1 MTVNATKRVEMVR
14 LYSEG
19 VPVSKIAKM
28 YKVSQSTIY
37 NYINRYP
44 VTREKS
50 VPIKDKQVGKDSLSE
65 KKILVV
71 TSEGKTVSIILRY
84 KGYSLNLSLP
94 IDSLKP

>member
-1 MTVNATKRVEMVR
+1 MAISASNRIEMVR
-14 LYSEG
+14 LYNEG

-50 VPIKDKQVGKDSLSE
+50 KPIKDKQGGIDSLSE
-65 KKILVV
+65 KKVLVV
-71 TSEGKTVSIILRY
+71 NSDGKSVSIIFKYR
-84 KGYSLNLSLP
+84 GYSLNLSLP

>member
-1 MTVNATKRVEMVR
+1 MAISTAEKLEMVR
-14 LYSEG
+14 LYSKG

-28 YKVSQSTIY
+28 YNVSQSTIY

-44 VTREKS
+44 VTKEKS
-50 VPIKDKQVGKDSLSE
+50 KPIKDKQVGNDSLSE

-71 TSEGKTVSIILRY
+71 NSDGKSVSIIFRY
-84 KGYSLNLSLP
+84 RGYSLNLSLP